1 MMLCCDTKFPKFNT
15 FTVKRDRNSQLPF
28 PSGHCG
34 NLRTVV
40 HVIAVSGMKQ
50 NRSLELTDPE
60 GLTRVTLDLVSSI
73 IYILIGSKC
82 EAEVVRVLK

>member
-1 MMLCCDTKFPKFNT
+1 MLCCDTKFPKFNT
-15 FTVKRDRNSQLPF
+15 VTVKRDRNSQLPF

-40 HVIAVSGMKQ
+40 HVITVSGM
-50 NRSLELTDPE
+50 NRGLELTAPE

-82 EAEVVRVLK
+82 DAEVVK